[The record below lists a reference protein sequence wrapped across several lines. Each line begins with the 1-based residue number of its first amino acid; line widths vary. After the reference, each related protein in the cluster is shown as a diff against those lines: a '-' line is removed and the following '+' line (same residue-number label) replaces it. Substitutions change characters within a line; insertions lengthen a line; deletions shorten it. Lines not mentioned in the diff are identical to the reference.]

1 MGTDLQLGALAHPER
16 GGRRSQA
23 GNGRGIASLRGCD
36 RVLRR
41 SLIVLAIA
49 LLTAG
54 PAGAG
59 TIVVKLTFAPGKL
72 VAKSAASSATAD
84 GPVQVP
90 VTIADGRGSGKGW
103 TLRLATS
110 RPITVISITARCA
123 AGSTCTLPRAAQGP
137 KGSVVLQ
144 AAHDTGMGVL
154 NLVVTVAALRD
165 GAKPVPVAFT
175 VS

>member
-1 MGTDLQLGALAHPER
+1 MGAWAHPKR
-16 GGRRSQA
+16 GRLGSQP
-23 GNGRGIASLRGCD
+23 GNGLDEATRRGCD

-41 SLIVLAIA
+41 TLIVLAIA

-59 TIVVKLTFAPGKL
+59 TIIVKLTFAPGKL
-72 VAKSAASSATAD
+72 VAKSAAAAATAN

-90 VTIADGRGSGKGW
+90 VTVADGRGSGKGW

-110 RPITVISITARCA
+110 RPVTVTSITARCA

-137 KGSVVLQ
+137 SGSIVLQ

-154 NLVVTVAALRD
+154 NLVVTMAALPD
-165 GAKPVPVAFT
+165 GAEPVPVAFT
-175 VS
+175 VR

>member
-1 MGTDLQLGALAHPER
+1 MGAWAHPER
-16 GGRRSQA
+16 GRLRSQG
-23 GNGRGIASLRGCD
+23 GNGWDPVPERECD

-41 SLIVLAIA
+41 TLIVLAIA

-72 VAKSAASSATAD
+72 VAKSAPAAVSDQGAL
-84 GPVQVP
+84 QVP
-90 VTIADGRGSGKGW
+90 VTIADGRGNGKGW
-103 TLRLATS
+103 TLHLAAG
-110 RPITVISITARCA
+110 RAVTVTSITARCA

-137 KGSVVLQ
+137 SGSTVLQ

-154 NLVVTVAALRD
+154 NLVVTVAALPH
-165 GAKPVPVAFT
+165 GAKPVPVTFT
-175 VS
+175 VR

>member
-1 MGTDLQLGALAHPER
+1 MAADLPTGAWAHPER
-16 GGRRSQA
+16 GRSRSQA
-23 GNGRGIASLRGCD
+23 GNGRNGAARRGCD
-36 RVLRR
+36 FVLRR
-41 SLIVLAIA
+41 TLIVCAIA

-59 TIVVKLTFAPGKL
+59 TIIVKLTFVPGKL
-72 VAKSAASSATAD
+72 VAKSAATAATAS
-84 GPVQVP
+84 GPVKVP
-90 VTIADGRGSGKGW
+90 VTVADGRGSGKGW

-110 RPITVISITARCA
+110 RPVTVTSITARCA

-175 VS
+175 VR